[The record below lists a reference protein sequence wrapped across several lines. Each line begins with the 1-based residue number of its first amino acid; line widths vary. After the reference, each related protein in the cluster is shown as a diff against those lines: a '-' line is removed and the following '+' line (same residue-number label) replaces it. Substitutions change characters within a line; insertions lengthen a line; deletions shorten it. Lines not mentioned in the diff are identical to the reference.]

1 MRAKSIGR
9 TLPRLAAGIVVLCLS
24 FAAIAGA
31 TTLAD
36 GTPITAEQATCW
48 VAPPASSGTQEI
60 TFSDVTDQEGITDQV
75 TQDRFGHGVAWGDVN
90 NDGSLDLLLGTFANY
105 DPLVKQGYTSGT
117 FKPDQLAIGSPNG
130 FTMDETFPK
139 LNGLVTETYGW
150 TSGLA
155 FADLDNDGDKDLV
168 LSRNQEEAYDQ
179 TKPGETIA
187 LRNDAGSFE
196 IVPGAIPPNGR
207 NNVGGRSIAVLDY
220 NDDGLLDL
228 FITQDR
234 FEGGQSV
241 LLRNQGGFQFVD
253 ATASAKLPTNIEG
266 FGVSAKDLTGD
277 GHGDLYV
284 VGSNRLFI
292 ANGNGTFR
300 EIGAKAAGLVR
311 PAPDPNRPR
320 VDFDTGVSVG
330 DVNRDGLPD
339 VAVAEHYASAAN
351 KGRKIPAV
359 SLYLNK
365 GLNSK
370 GNPIFQDVTPTAGL
384 PSVASRNGDV
394 NINDYNN
401 DGWPDIAAGV
411 AVSRTRPALFRSLG
425 LINGVPRFAVPAGVG
440 EVKDAADAGGQ
451 SHHGLPVAAADYNKD
466 GRLDI
471 FFDFFFNDEDGQLL
485 LRNETSSGHWLS
497 LSLGQS
503 LGGGIGAKVSVYR
516 AGGLGDPS
524 ALIGQREIAATD
536 GYTAG
541 VVDEAHF
548 GLGANAT
555 VDIRVT
561 LPPDARG
568 LATNGVIDLTNV
580 PADQHLRLP
589 SGCGGS

>member
-1 MRAKSIGR
+1 MKAESIGR
-9 TLPRLAAGIVVLCLS
+9 TIARLAAGMLVMCLS
-24 FAAIAGA
+24 FATIAGA

-36 GTPITAEQATCW
+36 GTPITAEQSSCW
-48 VAPPASSGTQEI
+48 SAPAAASGTQDI

-90 NDGSLDLLLGTFANY
+90 NDGNLDLMLGTFADY
-105 DPLVKQGYTSGT
+105 PPLVDGGYTSGT
-117 FKPDQLAIGSPNG
+117 FKPDQLAVGSPDG
-130 FTMDETFPK
+130 FGIDPSFPK
-139 LNGLVTETYGW
+139 TYGW

-187 LRNDAGSFE
+187 LRNNAGVFE
-196 IVPGAIPPNGR
+196 IVPGAIPPNSR

-220 NDDGLLDL
+220 NTDGLLDL

-241 LLRNQGGFQFVD
+241 LLRNKGNFQFVD
-253 ATASAKLPTNIEG
+253 ATASAGLPTSIEG

-277 GHGDLYV
+277 GRGDLYV

-292 ANGNGTFR
+292 ANSNGTFR
-300 EIGAKAAGLVR
+300 EVGAKAAGLVR
-311 PAPDPNRPR
+311 PAPDPDRPK

-339 VAVAEHYASAAN
+339 VAVAEHYASSA
-351 KGRKIPAV
+351 KGRMIPAV
-359 SLYLNK
+359 SLYLNE

-370 GNPIFQDVTPTAGL
+370 GNPIFQDVTTTAGL

-394 NINDYNN
+394 NINDYDN

-425 LINGVPRFAVPAGVG
+425 LTNGVPTFSVPAGVG
-440 EVKDAADAGGQ
+440 QVKDAADAQGQ

-471 FFDFFFNDEDGQLL
+471 FFDFFFNDVDGQLL
-485 LRNETSSGHWLS
+485 LRNQTSSGHWLS
-497 LSLGQS
+497 VSLGRA

-516 AGGLGDPS
+516 AGGLGNKS
-524 ALIGQREIAATD
+524 ALIGQREISATD

-541 VVDEAHF
+541 VPDDAHF
-548 GLGANAT
+548 GLGANTA
-555 VDIRVT
+555 VDVRVT
-561 LPPDARG
+561 LPPNSRN
-568 LATNGVIDLTNV
+568 LATNGVVDLKNV
-580 PADQHLRLP
+580 QADRYLRLP
-589 SGCGGS
+589 SGCGNP

>member
-1 MRAKSIGR
+1 MRTKSISR
-9 TLPRLAAGIVVLCLS
+9 ILPRLAAGIVVFCLS

-48 VAPPASSGTQEI
+48 VAPPATSGTQEI

-75 TQDRFGHGVAWGDVN
+75 TKDRFGHGVAWGDVN
-90 NDGSLDLLLGTFANY
+90 GDGNLDLLLGTFANY

-117 FKPDQLAIGSPNG
+117 FKPDQLAIGGTGG
-130 FTMDETFPK
+130 FTMDATFPK
-139 LNGLVTETYGW
+139 TYGW

-179 TKPGETIA
+179 MKPGETIA
-187 LRNDAGSFE
+187 LRNSAGSFE
-196 IVPGAIPPNGR
+196 IVPDAIPPNSR

-241 LLRNQGGFQFVD
+241 LLRNKGGFQFVD
-253 ATASAKLPTNIEG
+253 ATASAGLPTNIEG

-277 GHGDLYV
+277 GRGDLYV

-292 ANGNGTFR
+292 ANSDRTFR
-300 EIGAKAAGLVR
+300 EVGAKAAGLVR
-311 PAPDPNRPR
+311 PAPDPDRPK

-330 DVNRDGLPD
+330 DVNRDGRPD

-351 KGRKIPAV
+351 NGRKIPAV

-370 GNPIFQDVTPTAGL
+370 GNLIFQDVTTTAGL

-425 LINGVPRFAVPAGVG
+425 LTNGVPRFAVPSGVG

-471 FFDFFFNDEDGQLL
+471 FYDYFFNDVDGQLL

-497 LSLGQS
+497 VSLGRA

-541 VVDEAHF
+541 VPDDAHF
-548 GLGANAT
+548 GLGANTT
-555 VDIRVT
+555 VDVRVT
-561 LPPDARG
+561 LPPSSRG
-568 LATNGVIDLTNV
+568 LATNGVIDLKNV
-580 PADQHLRLP
+580 PADRHLRLP
-589 SGCGGS
+589 SGCGGP

>member
-1 MRAKSIGR
+1 M
-9 TLPRLAAGIVVLCLS
+9 LPRLAAGIVLLCLS

-48 VAPPASSGTQEI
+48 VAPPATSGTQEI

-75 TQDRFGHGVAWGDVN
+75 TKDRFGHGVAWGDVN
-90 NDGSLDLLLGTFANY
+90 GDGNLDLLLGTFANY

-117 FKPDQLAIGSPNG
+117 FKPDQLAIGGTGG
-130 FTMDETFPK
+130 FTMDATFPK
-139 LNGLVTETYGW
+139 TYGW

-187 LRNDAGSFE
+187 LRNSAGSFE
-196 IVPGAIPPNGR
+196 IVPGAIPPNSR

-241 LLRNQGGFQFVD
+241 LLRNKGGFQFVD
-253 ATASAKLPTNIEG
+253 ATTSAGLPTNIEG

-277 GHGDLYV
+277 GRGDLYV

-292 ANGNGTFR
+292 ANSNRTFR
-300 EIGAKAAGLVR
+300 EVGAKAAGLVR
-311 PAPDPNRPR
+311 PAPDPDRPK

-330 DVNRDGLPD
+330 DVNRDGRPD

-351 KGRKIPAV
+351 NGRKIPAV

-370 GNPIFQDVTPTAGL
+370 GNPIFQDVTTTAGL

-425 LINGVPRFAVPAGVG
+425 LTNGVPRFAVPSGVG

-471 FFDFFFNDEDGQLL
+471 FYDYFFNDVDGQLL

-497 LSLGQS
+497 VSLGRA

-541 VVDEAHF
+541 VPDDAHF
-548 GLGANAT
+548 GLGTNTT
-555 VDIRVT
+555 VDVRVT
-561 LPPDARG
+561 LPPGSRG
-568 LATNGVIDLTNV
+568 LATNGVIDLKNV
-580 PADQHLRLP
+580 PADRHLRLP
-589 SGCGGS
+589 SGCGGP

>member
-1 MRAKSIGR
+1 MRANQIGR
-9 TLPRLAAGIVVLCLS
+9 TLPRLAAGIIVVCLS

-36 GTPITAEQATCW
+36 GTPITADQATCW
-48 VAPPASSGTQEI
+48 MAPPAASGTQEI

-90 NDGSLDLLLGTFANY
+90 NDGSLDLLLGTFADY
-105 DPLVKQGYTSGT
+105 DPLVKLGYTSGT
-117 FKPDQLAIGSPNG
+117 FKPDQLAIGSAKG
-130 FTMDETFPK
+130 FTIDTTFPK
-139 LNGLVTETYGW
+139 TYGW

-155 FADLDNDGDKDLV
+155 FTDLDNDGDKDLV

-179 TKPGETIA
+179 TAPGETIA
-187 LRNDAGSFE
+187 LRNNAGSFE
-196 IVPGAIPPNGR
+196 IVPGAIPPNSR
-207 NNVGGRSIAVLDY
+207 NDVGGRSIAVVDY
-220 NDDGLLDL
+220 NADELLDL

-234 FEGGQSV
+234 FEGGQSS
-241 LLRNQGGFQFVD
+241 LLRNKGGFQFVE
-253 ATASAKLPTNIEG
+253 ATASAGLPTNIEG

-277 GHGDLYV
+277 GYGDLYV

-292 ANGNGTFR
+292 AKGDGTFR

-311 PAPDPNRPR
+311 PAPDPDRPR
-320 VDFDTGVSVG
+320 ADFDTGVSVG
-330 DVNRDGLPD
+330 DVNRDGRSD
-339 VAVAEHYASAAN
+339 VAVAQHYTSSAN
-351 KGRKIPAV
+351 GRMIPAV

-370 GNPIFQDVTPTAGL
+370 GNPIFQDVTTTAGL
-384 PSVASRNGDV
+384 PSVAAKSGDV

-411 AVSRTRPALFRSLG
+411 AVSRTRPAVFRSLG
-425 LINGVPRFAVPAGVG
+425 LSNGVPRYAVPAGVG
-440 EVKDAADAGGQ
+440 EVKDAADAQGQ
-451 SHHGLPVAAADYNKD
+451 AHHGLPVAAADYDKD

-471 FFDFFFNDEDGQLL
+471 FFDYFFNNVDGQLL
-485 LRNETSSGHWLS
+485 LRNETSSEHWLS
-497 LSLGQS
+497 VSLGRA

-516 AGGLGDPS
+516 AGGLGDPK

-541 VVDEAHF
+541 VPDDAHF
-548 GLGANAT
+548 GLGANTA
-555 VDIRVT
+555 VDVRVT
-561 LPPDARG
+561 LPPASRG
-568 LATNGVIDLTNV
+568 LATNGVIELRDV
-580 PADQHLRLP
+580 PADRHLRLP
-589 SGCGGS
+589 SGC

>member
-1 MRAKSIGR
+1 M
-9 TLPRLAAGIVVLCLS
+9 LPRLAAGIVLLCLS

-48 VAPPASSGTQEI
+48 VAPPATSGTQEI

-75 TQDRFGHGVAWGDVN
+75 TKDRFGHGVAWGDVN
-90 NDGSLDLLLGTFANY
+90 GDGNLDLLLGTFANY

-117 FKPDQLAIGSPNG
+117 FKPDQLAIGGTGG
-130 FTMDETFPK
+130 FTMDATFPK
-139 LNGLVTETYGW
+139 TYGW

-187 LRNDAGSFE
+187 LRNNAGSFE
-196 IVPGAIPPNGR
+196 IVPGAIPPNSR

-241 LLRNQGGFQFVD
+241 LLRNKGGFQFVD
-253 ATASAKLPTNIEG
+253 ATASAGLPTNIEG

-292 ANGNGTFR
+292 ARGDGTFR
-300 EIGAKAAGLVR
+300 EIGAKAVGLVR
-311 PAPDPNRPR
+311 PAPDPDRPK

-330 DVNRDGLPD
+330 DVNRDGRPD

-351 KGRKIPAV
+351 NGRKIPAL

-370 GNPIFQDVTPTAGL
+370 GNPIFQDVTTTAGL

-425 LINGVPRFAVPAGVG
+425 LTNGVPRFAVPSGVG

-471 FFDFFFNDEDGQLL
+471 FYDYFFNDVDGQLL

-497 LSLGQS
+497 VSLGRA

-541 VVDEAHF
+541 VPDDAHF
-548 GLGANAT
+548 GLGANTT
-555 VDIRVT
+555 VDVRVT
-561 LPPDARG
+561 LPPSSRG
-568 LATNGVIDLTNV
+568 LATNGVIDLKNM
-580 PADQHLRLP
+580 PADRHLRLP
-589 SGCGGS
+589 NGCGGA

>member
-1 MRAKSIGR
+1 M
-9 TLPRLAAGIVVLCLS
+9 LPRLAAGIVVLCLS

-31 TTLAD
+31 TTLTD

-48 VAPPASSGTQEI
+48 VAPPATSGTQEI

-75 TQDRFGHGVAWGDVN
+75 TKDRFGHGVAWGDVN
-90 NDGSLDLLLGTFANY
+90 GDGTLDLLLGTFANY

-117 FKPDQLAIGSPNG
+117 FKPDQLAIGGAGG
-130 FTMDETFPK
+130 FTVDATFPK
-139 LNGLVTETYGW
+139 TYGW

-168 LSRNQEEAYDQ
+168 LSRNQEEVYDQ

-187 LRNDAGSFE
+187 LRNSAGSFE
-196 IVPGAIPPNGR
+196 IVPGAIPPNSR

-241 LLRNQGGFQFVD
+241 LLRNKGGFQFVD
-253 ATASAKLPTNIEG
+253 ATASAGLPTNIEG

-277 GHGDLYV
+277 GRGDLYV

-292 ANGNGTFR
+292 ANSNRTFR
-300 EIGAKAAGLVR
+300 EVGAKAAGLVR
-311 PAPDPNRPR
+311 PAPDPDRPK

-330 DVNRDGLPD
+330 DVNRDGRPD

-351 KGRKIPAV
+351 NGRKIPAV

-370 GNPIFQDVTPTAGL
+370 GNPIFQDVTTTAGL

-425 LINGVPRFAVPAGVG
+425 LTNGVPRFAVPSGVG

-471 FFDFFFNDEDGQLL
+471 FYDYFFNDVDGQLL

-497 LSLGQS
+497 VSLGRA

-516 AGGLGDPS
+516 DGGLGDPS

-541 VVDEAHF
+541 VPDDAHF
-548 GLGANAT
+548 GLGANTT
-555 VDIRVT
+555 VDVRVT
-561 LPPDARG
+561 LPPSSRG
-568 LATNGVIDLTNV
+568 LATNGVIDLKNV
-580 PADQHLRLP
+580 PADRHLRLP
-589 SGCGGS
+589 SGCGGP

>member
-9 TLPRLAAGIVVLCLS
+9 TLARLATGMLMMCLS

-31 TTLAD
+31 ATLAD
-36 GTPITAEQATCW
+36 GTPITAEQSACW
-48 VAPPASSGTQEI
+48 AAPAAASGTQEI

-90 NDGSLDLLLGTFANY
+90 NDGNLDLLLGTFADY
-105 DPLVKQGYTSGT
+105 DPLVDQGYTSGT
-117 FKPDQLAIGSPNG
+117 FKPDQLAIGDAGG
-130 FTMDETFPK
+130 FTMDATFPK
-139 LNGLVTETYGW
+139 TYGW

-168 LSRNQEEAYDQ
+168 LSRNQEVAYDQ

-187 LRNDAGSFE
+187 LRNNAGSFE
-196 IVPGAIPPNGR
+196 IVPGAIPANSR
-207 NNVGGRSIAVLDY
+207 NNVGGRSLAVLDY

-234 FEGGQSV
+234 FEGGQGV
-241 LLRNQGGFQFVD
+241 LLRNKGGFQFVA
-253 ATASAKLPTNIEG
+253 ATASANLPTNIEG

-277 GHGDLYV
+277 GRGDLYV

-300 EIGAKAAGLVR
+300 EVGAKAAGLVR
-311 PAPDPNRPR
+311 PAPDPNRPK

-339 VAVAEHYASAAN
+339 VAVAEHYASSA
-351 KGRKIPAV
+351 KGRMIPAV

-370 GNPIFQDVTPTAGL
+370 GNPVFQDVTSTAGL

-394 NINDYNN
+394 NINDYDN

-425 LINGVPRFAVPAGVG
+425 LTNGVPRFALPAGVG
-440 EVKDAADAGGQ
+440 EVKDAADAQGQ
-451 SHHGLPVAAADYNKD
+451 AHHGLPVAAADYNKD

-471 FFDFFFNDEDGQLL
+471 FFDYFFNNVDGQLL

-497 LSLGQS
+497 VSLGRA

-516 AGGLGDPS
+516 AGGLGDPK

-541 VVDEAHF
+541 VPDDAHF
-548 GLGANAT
+548 GLGANTA
-555 VDIRVT
+555 VDVRVT
-561 LPPDARG
+561 LPPDSRN
-568 LATNGVIDLTNV
+568 LATNGVVDLKNV
-580 PADQHLRLP
+580 QADQYLRLP
-589 SGCGGS
+589 SGCGSP

>member
-1 MRAKSIGR
+1 
-9 TLPRLAAGIVVLCLS
+9 
-24 FAAIAGA
+24 
-31 TTLAD
+31 
-36 GTPITAEQATCW
+36 
-48 VAPPASSGTQEI
+48 
-60 TFSDVTDQEGITDQV
+60 
-75 TQDRFGHGVAWGDVN
+75 
-90 NDGSLDLLLGTFANY
+90 
-105 DPLVKQGYTSGT
+105 
-117 FKPDQLAIGSPNG
+117 
-130 FTMDETFPK
+130 
-139 LNGLVTETYGW
+139 
-150 TSGLA
+150 
-155 FADLDNDGDKDLV
+155 
-168 LSRNQEEAYDQ
+168 
-179 TKPGETIA
+179 
-187 LRNDAGSFE
+187 
-196 IVPGAIPPNGR
+196 
-207 NNVGGRSIAVLDY
+207 LDY

-241 LLRNQGGFQFVD
+241 LLRNKGGFQFVN
-253 ATASAKLPTNIEG
+253 ATASAGLPTNIEG

-277 GHGDLYV
+277 GRGDLYV

-292 ANGNGTFR
+292 ANSTGTFR
-300 EIGAKAAGLVR
+300 EVGAKAAGLVR
-311 PAPDPNRPR
+311 PEPDPNRPR

-330 DVNRDGLPD
+330 DVNRDGRPD

-351 KGRKIPAV
+351 NGRKIPAV

-370 GNPIFQDVTPTAGL
+370 GNPIFQDVTTTAGL

-425 LINGVPRFAVPAGVG
+425 LTNGVPRFAVPAGVG

-471 FFDFFFNDEDGQLL
+471 FYDYFFNNVDGQLL
-485 LRNETSSGHWLS
+485 LHNDTGSGHWLS
-497 LSLGQS
+497 LSLGRA

-516 AGGLGDPS
+516 AGSLGAS
-524 ALIGQREIAATD
+524 NALIGQREIAATD

-541 VVDEAHF
+541 VPDEAHF
-548 GLGANAT
+548 GLGANTT
-555 VDIRVT
+555 VDVRVT
-561 LPPDARG
+561 LPPSSRG
-568 LATNGVIDLTNV
+568 LATNGVIDLRNV
-580 PADQHLRLP
+580 PADRHLRLP
-589 SGCGGS
+589 NGCGGA

>member
-48 VAPPASSGTQEI
+48 MAPPAASGTQEI
-60 TFSDVTDQEGITDQV
+60 TFSDVTDQEGITEQV

-105 DPLVKQGYTSGT
+105 DPLVKQGYTRGT
-117 FKPDQLAIGSPNG
+117 FKPDQLAIGRANG
-130 FTMDETFPK
+130 FTIDTTFPK
-139 LNGLVTETYGW
+139 TYGW
-150 TSGLA
+150 TGGLT
-155 FADLDNDGDKDLV
+155 FGDLDNDGDKDLV
-168 LSRNQEEAYDQ
+168 LSRNQEVAYDQ
-179 TKPGETIA
+179 TAPGETIA
-187 LRNDAGSFE
+187 LRNNAGSFA
-196 IVPGAIPPNGR
+196 IVPGAIPPNSR

-234 FEGGQSV
+234 FEGAQSV
-241 LLRNQGGFQFVD
+241 LLRNKGGFQFAD

-292 ANGNGTFR
+292 ARADGTFR

-311 PAPDPNRPR
+311 PAPDPDRPK

-351 KGRKIPAV
+351 LCRKIPAV
-359 SLYLNK
+359 GLYLNR
-365 GLNSK
+365 GLNSR
-370 GNPIFQDVTPTAGL
+370 GNPVFEDVTPQAGL
-384 PSVASRNGDV
+384 PSVASRSADV
-394 NINDYNN
+394 NINDYDN
-401 DGWPDIAAGV
+401 DGWPDLAAGV
-411 AVSRTRPALFRSLG
+411 AVSSTRPAVFRNLG
-425 LINGVPRFAVPAGVG
+425 LSNGVPRYAVPAGVG
-440 EVKDAADAGGQ
+440 QVKGTAEPGDQ
-451 SHHGLPVAAADYNKD
+451 SHYGLPVAAADYDKD
-466 GRLDI
+466 GRLDV
-471 FFDFFFNDEDGQLL
+471 FYDFFFSNVDGQLL
-485 LRNETSSGHWLS
+485 LRDETGSGHWLS
-497 LSLGQS
+497 LSVGQA

-516 AGGLGDPS
+516 AGGLGEPN
-524 ALIGQREIAATD
+524 ALIGQREIVATD

-541 VVDEAHF
+541 VPDEAHF
-548 GLGANAT
+548 GLGTNAA
-555 VDIRVT
+555 VDVRVT
-561 LPPDARG
+561 LPPGSRG
-568 LATNGVIDLTNV
+568 LATNGVIELKNV
-580 PADQHLRLP
+580 PADRHLRLP
-589 SGCGGS
+589 DGCGAA

>member
-1 MRAKSIGR
+1 MKAESIGR
-9 TLPRLAAGIVVLCLS
+9 TIARLAAGMLVMCLS
-24 FAAIAGA
+24 FATIAGA

-36 GTPITAEQATCW
+36 GTPITAEQSSSW
-48 VAPPASSGTQEI
+48 SAPAAASGTQDI
-60 TFSDVTDQEGITDQV
+60 TFSDITDQEGITDQV

-90 NDGSLDLLLGTFANY
+90 NDGNLDFMLGTFADY
-105 DPLVKQGYTSGT
+105 PPLVDGGYTSGT
-117 FKPDQLAIGSPNG
+117 FKPDQLAVGSPDG
-130 FTMDETFPK
+130 FGIDPSFPK
-139 LNGLVTETYGW
+139 TYGW

-187 LRNDAGSFE
+187 LRNSAGTFE
-196 IVPGAIPPNGR
+196 IVPGAIPTNSR

-220 NDDGLLDL
+220 NTDGLLDL

-241 LLRNQGGFQFVD
+241 LLRNKGNFQFVD
-253 ATASAKLPTNIEG
+253 ATASAGLPTSIEG

-277 GHGDLYV
+277 GRGDLYV

-292 ANGNGTFR
+292 ANSNGTFR
-300 EIGAKAAGLVR
+300 EVGAKAAGLVR
-311 PAPDPNRPR
+311 PAPDPDRPK

-339 VAVAEHYASAAN
+339 VAVAEHYASSA
-351 KGRKIPAV
+351 KGRMIPAV
-359 SLYLNK
+359 SLYLNE

-370 GNPIFQDVTPTAGL
+370 GNPIFQDVTTTAGL

-394 NINDYNN
+394 NINDYDN

-425 LINGVPRFAVPAGVG
+425 LTNGVPTFSVPAGVG
-440 EVKDAADAGGQ
+440 QVKDAADAQGQ

-471 FFDFFFNDEDGQLL
+471 FFDFFFNDVDGQLL
-485 LRNETSSGHWLS
+485 LRNQTSSGHWLS
-497 LSLGQS
+497 VSLGRA

-516 AGGLGDPS
+516 AGGLGNKS
-524 ALIGQREIAATD
+524 ALIGQREISATD

-541 VVDEAHF
+541 VPDDAHF
-548 GLGANAT
+548 GLGANTA
-555 VDIRVT
+555 VDVRVT
-561 LPPDARG
+561 LPPNSRN
-568 LATNGVIDLTNV
+568 LATNGVVDLKNV
-580 PADQHLRLP
+580 QADRYLRLP
-589 SGCGGS
+589 SGCGNP

>member
-1 MRAKSIGR
+1 MIVKSIDR
-9 TLPRLAAGIVVLCLS
+9 TLPRLAAGIVVMCLS

-36 GTPITAEQATCW
+36 GTQISAKQATCW
-48 VAPPASSGTQEI
+48 VAPPAASGTQEI

-75 TQDRFGHGVAWGDVN
+75 TKDRFGHGVAWGDVN

-105 DPLVKQGYTSGT
+105 DPLVKLGYTSGT

-130 FTMDETFPK
+130 FTIDTTFPR
-139 LNGLVTETYGW
+139 THGW

-187 LRNDAGSFE
+187 LRNSAGSFE
-196 IVPGAIPPNGR
+196 IVPGAIPPNSR

-241 LLRNQGGFQFVD
+241 LLRNKGGFQFVD
-253 ATASAKLPTNIEG
+253 ATPSAKLPTNIEG
-266 FGVSAKDLTGD
+266 FGVSAKALTGD

-300 EIGAKAAGLVR
+300 EVGAKAAGLVR
-311 PAPDPNRPR
+311 PAPDPDRPK

-330 DVNRDGLPD
+330 DVNRDGRPD

-351 KGRKIPAV
+351 NGRKIPAV

-370 GNPIFQDVTPTAGL
+370 GNPIFQDVTTTAGL

-425 LINGVPRFAVPAGVG
+425 LTNGVPRFAVPAGVG
-440 EVKDAADAGGQ
+440 EVKDAADAQGQ

-497 LSLGQS
+497 LSLGRA

-555 VDIRVT
+555 VDVRVT

-589 SGCGGS
+589 SGCGGP

>member
-9 TLPRLAAGIVVLCLS
+9 TLARLAAGMVVMCLS

-36 GTPITAEQATCW
+36 GTPITAEQSTCW
-48 VAPPASSGTQEI
+48 MAPAAASGTQDI

-90 NDGSLDLLLGTFANY
+90 NDGYLDLLLGTFADY
-105 DPLVKQGYTSGT
+105 PPLIDGGYTSGT
-117 FKPDQLAIGSPNG
+117 FKPDQLAVGGPNG
-130 FTMDETFPK
+130 FTIDPTFPK
-139 LNGLVTETYGW
+139 TYGW

-187 LRNDAGSFE
+187 LRNNAGSFE
-196 IVPGAIPPNGR
+196 IVPGAIPPNSR

-241 LLRNQGGFQFVD
+241 LLRNKGGFQFVD
-253 ATASAKLPTNIEG
+253 ATAQAKLPTNIEG

-292 ANGNGTFR
+292 SNGNGTFR
-300 EIGAKAAGLVR
+300 EVGAKAAGLVR
-311 PAPDPNRPR
+311 PAPDPDRPK

-339 VAVAEHYASAAN
+339 VAVAEHYASSA
-351 KGRKIPAV
+351 KGRMIPAV

-370 GNPIFQDVTPTAGL
+370 GNPVFQDVTSTAGL
-384 PSVASRNGDV
+384 PSVASRTGDV
-394 NINDYNN
+394 NINDYDN

-425 LINGVPRFAVPAGVG
+425 LTNGVPKFSVPARVG
-440 EVKDAADAGGQ
+440 QVKDAADAQGQ
-451 SHHGLPVAAADYNKD
+451 SHHGLPVAAADYDKD

-471 FFDFFFNDEDGQLL
+471 FFDYFFNNVDGQLL

-497 LSLGQS
+497 VSLGRA
-503 LGGGIGAKVSVYR
+503 LGGGVGAKVSVYR
-516 AGGLGDPS
+516 AGGLGNKS

-541 VVDEAHF
+541 VPDDAHF
-548 GLGANAT
+548 GLGANTA
-555 VDIRVT
+555 VDVRVT
-561 LPPDARG
+561 LPPDSRN
-568 LATNGVIDLTNV
+568 LATNGVVDLKNV
-580 PADQHLRLP
+580 QADRCLRLP
-589 SGCGGS
+589 SGCGSP

>member
-1 MRAKSIGR
+1 MGMRTKSISR
-9 TLPRLAAGIVVLCLS
+9 ILPRLAAGIVVFCLS

-48 VAPPASSGTQEI
+48 VAPPATSGTQEI
-60 TFSDVTDQEGITDQV
+60 TFSDVTDQEGITDQF
-75 TQDRFGHGVAWGDVN
+75 TKDRFGHGVAWGDVN
-90 NDGSLDLLLGTFANY
+90 GDGNLDLLLGTFANY

-117 FKPDQLAIGSPNG
+117 FKPDQLAIGGTGG
-130 FTMDETFPK
+130 FTMDATFPK
-139 LNGLVTETYGW
+139 TYGW

-179 TKPGETIA
+179 MKPGETIA
-187 LRNDAGSFE
+187 LRNSAGSFE
-196 IVPGAIPPNGR
+196 IVPDAIPPNSR

-241 LLRNQGGFQFVD
+241 LLRNKGGFQFVD
-253 ATASAKLPTNIEG
+253 ATASAGLPTNIEG

-277 GHGDLYV
+277 GRGDLYV

-292 ANGNGTFR
+292 ANSNRTFR
-300 EIGAKAAGLVR
+300 EVGAKAAGLVR
-311 PAPDPNRPR
+311 PAPDPDRPK

-330 DVNRDGLPD
+330 DVNRDGRPD

-351 KGRKIPAV
+351 NGRKIPAV

-370 GNPIFQDVTPTAGL
+370 GNLIFQDVTTTAGL

-425 LINGVPRFAVPAGVG
+425 LTNGVPRFAVPSGVG

-471 FFDFFFNDEDGQLL
+471 FYDYFFNDVDGQLL

-497 LSLGQS
+497 VSLGRA

-541 VVDEAHF
+541 VPDDAHF
-548 GLGANAT
+548 GLGANTT
-555 VDIRVT
+555 VDVRVT
-561 LPPDARG
+561 LPPSSRG
-568 LATNGVIDLTNV
+568 LATNGVIDLKNV
-580 PADQHLRLP
+580 PADRHLRLP
-589 SGCGGS
+589 SGCGGP

>member
-1 MRAKSIGR
+1 MRPKSISR
-9 TLPRLAAGIVVLCLS
+9 ILPRLAAGIVVFCLS

-48 VAPPASSGTQEI
+48 VAPPATSGTQEI

-75 TQDRFGHGVAWGDVN
+75 TKDRFGHGVAWGDVN
-90 NDGSLDLLLGTFANY
+90 GDGNLDLLLGTFANY

-117 FKPDQLAIGSPNG
+117 FKPDQLAIGGTGG
-130 FTMDETFPK
+130 FTMDATFPK
-139 LNGLVTETYGW
+139 TYGW

-179 TKPGETIA
+179 MKPGETIA
-187 LRNDAGSFE
+187 LRNSAGSFE
-196 IVPGAIPPNGR
+196 IVHDAIPPNSR

-241 LLRNQGGFQFVD
+241 LLRNKGGFQFVD
-253 ATASAKLPTNIEG
+253 ATASAGLPTNIEG

-277 GHGDLYV
+277 GRGDLYV

-292 ANGNGTFR
+292 ANSDRTFR
-300 EIGAKAAGLVR
+300 EVGAKAAGLVR
-311 PAPDPNRPR
+311 PAPDPDRPK

-330 DVNRDGLPD
+330 DVNRDGRPD

-351 KGRKIPAV
+351 NGRKIPAV

-370 GNPIFQDVTPTAGL
+370 GNLIFQDVTTTAGL

-425 LINGVPRFAVPAGVG
+425 LTNGVPRFAVPSGVG

-471 FFDFFFNDEDGQLL
+471 FYDYFFNDVDGQLL

-497 LSLGQS
+497 VSLGRA

-541 VVDEAHF
+541 VPDDAHF
-548 GLGANAT
+548 GLGANTT
-555 VDIRVT
+555 VDVRVT
-561 LPPDARG
+561 LPPSSRG
-568 LATNGVIDLTNV
+568 LATNGVIDLKNV
-580 PADQHLRLP
+580 PADRHLRLP
-589 SGCGGS
+589 SGCGGP

>member
-36 GTPITAEQATCW
+36 GTPITAEQSACW
-48 VAPPASSGTQEI
+48 AAPPAASGTQEI

-75 TQDRFGHGVAWGDVN
+75 TKDRFGHGVAWGDVN
-90 NDGSLDLLLGTFANY
+90 NDGNLDLMLGTFADY

-117 FKPDQLAIGSPNG
+117 FKPDQLAIRGADG
-130 FTMDETFPK
+130 FTIDPTFP
-139 LNGLVTETYGW
+139 ETYGW

-155 FADLDNDGDKDLV
+155 FADLDNDGDNDLV
-168 LSRNQEEAYDQ
+168 LSRNQEVAYDQ

-187 LRNDAGSFE
+187 LRNNAGGFE
-196 IVPGAIPPNGR
+196 IVPGAIPTNSR

-241 LLRNQGGFQFVD
+241 LLRNKGDFQFVD
-253 ATASAKLPTNIEG
+253 ATASAGLPTNIEG

-277 GHGDLYV
+277 GRGDLYV

-292 ANGNGTFR
+292 ATGKGTFR
-300 EIGAKAAGLVR
+300 EIGAKAAGLIR
-311 PAPDPNRPR
+311 PAPDPNRPK

-339 VAVAEHYASAAN
+339 VAVAEHYASSAN
-351 KGRKIPAV
+351 GRMIPAV

-370 GNPIFQDVTPTAGL
+370 GNPVFQDVTSTAGL
-384 PSVASRNGDV
+384 PLVASRNGDV

-411 AVSRTRPALFRSLG
+411 AVSKTRPALFRSLG
-425 LINGVPRFAVPAGVG
+425 LTNGVPKFAVPAGVG
-440 EVKDAADAGGQ
+440 EVKDAADAQGQ

-466 GRLDI
+466 GRLDV
-471 FFDFFFNDEDGQLL
+471 FFDFFFNDVDGQLL

-497 LSLGQS
+497 VSLGRA
-503 LGGGIGAKVSVYR
+503 LGGGIGAKVGVYR
-516 AGGLGDPS
+516 AGGLGDPK

-541 VVDEAHF
+541 VPDDAHF
-548 GLGANAT
+548 GLGANTA
-555 VDIRVT
+555 VDVRVT
-561 LPPDARG
+561 LPPNSRG
-568 LATNGVIDLTNV
+568 LATNGVVDLKNV
-580 PADQHLRLP
+580 QADQYLRLP
-589 SGCGGS
+589 SGCGSS